1 MTTNISWMVSSL
13 MTMKYIRCYVS
24 GGTLPRDIYV
34 EDGFS
39 GDVPSVGT
47 GYVRPDVE
55 SVSYS

>member
-1 MTTNISWMVSSL
+1 